1 MNVEVSLQ
9 LYEMTQEFIKDKT
22 KAKDFVHKI
31 EQMIDSK
38 FEFNTTRFLVK
49 DDKVQ
54 ILNTIYVVGVVQF
67 IAIVASVIGI
77 VSFILK

>member
-31 EQMIDSK
+31 EQTIDSK

-54 ILNTIYVVGVVQF
+54 ILKTIYVVGVVQF